1 MIYLSKY
8 NSHISSALMKLYMFS
23 FLYEIFPSNYIT
35 KLSIMCPTNR
45 RALHVVSYK
54 RQNKF
59 IHSVE
64 KNFLDSGILTQ
75 DTDFCF
81 L

>member
-1 MIYLSKY
+1 
-8 NSHISSALMKLYMFS
+8 MKLYMFS

-35 KLSIMCPTNR
+35 KLSIMCPSNR

-64 KNFLDSGILTQ
+64 KTSLILA
-75 DTDFCF
+75 F
-81 L
+81 